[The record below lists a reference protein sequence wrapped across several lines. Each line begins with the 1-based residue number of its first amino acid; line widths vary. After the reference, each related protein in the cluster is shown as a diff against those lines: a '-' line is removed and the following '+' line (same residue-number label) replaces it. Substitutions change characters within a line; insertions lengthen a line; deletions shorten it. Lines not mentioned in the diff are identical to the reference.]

1 MGVSVP
7 MPEPLLKVVDVWKS
21 FGTVMA
27 LKGVSF
33 EMDRG
38 EVVGLLGDNGAGKST
53 MAKIIAG
60 VYQPDKGEIWF
71 DGRKVRWNSPKEA
84 REAGI
89 EIVYQD
95 LALIDLLSVA
105 RNFFLGRE
113 PVKKVG
119 PFKFLDLKKM
129 TLESLKKV
137 REIGVKIRDS
147 SVRVSALSGGE
158 RQAVA
163 IARAVYFKAKLVIL
177 DEPTA
182 SLSVRETH
190 KVLELVKELKNSG
203 IGVIFI
209 THNVYHVYEVADKFV
224 ILDRGVKIATYSKEE
239 VSPEDI
245 IETIRLGKPVKAA
258 KQQEEAAAE
267 A

>member
-1 MGVSVP
+1 
-7 MPEPLLKVVDVWKS
+7 MPTPLLAVKDIWKS
-21 FGTVMA
+21 FGTVVA

-33 EMDRG
+33 EMNRG

-53 MAKIIAG
+53 LAKIIAG
-60 VYQPDKGEIWF
+60 VFPPDKGEVWF
-71 DGRKVRWNSPKEA
+71 DGRKVRWRSPKEA

-89 EIVYQD
+89 EMVYQD
-95 LALIDLLSVA
+95 LALIDLLSVS

-113 PVKKVG
+113 PVKKIG

-129 TLESLKKV
+129 NTESLNRV
-137 REIGVKIRDS
+137 REIGVGIRDPT
-147 SVRVSALSGGE
+147 VRVSALSGGE

-163 IARAVYFKAKLVIL
+163 IARALYFNAKLVIL

-182 SLSVRETH
+182 NLSVRETH
-190 KVLELVKELKNSG
+190 KVLELVKDLKNRG

-245 IETIRLGKPVKAA
+245 IETIRLGKPKVPVK
-258 KQQEEAAAE
+258 ES
-267 A
+267 